1 MLEQARDYEVR
12 AIRLQ
17 NEINDHRNQLLR
29 EKQEILDVNIRQK
42 EAFRRKLK
50 KREAKVEKYSLINQ
64 QLTKEKGEL
73 IVRMEDSQQKLISLR
88 LKMESKVQEKEFK
101 IITLKNQMKQMG
113 SINTGTVTPVAS
125 TMNQQVLQNVY
136 SQNEL
141 FSMINNI
148 VHQQISNQT
157 PLPPST
163 SPKESRV
170 RSLEHTSKKLKNP
183 SKSSKRRREEIQVS
197 DTNFAQQ
204 HIYSNRDSIAKNQSK
219 HYDIP
224 SPFSGMVS
232 PNMSSFIP
240 S

>member
-1 MLEQARDYEVR
+1 
-12 AIRLQ
+12 
-17 NEINDHRNQLLR
+17 
-29 EKQEILDVNIRQK
+29 
-42 EAFRRKLK
+42 
-50 KREAKVEKYSLINQ
+50 
-64 QLTKEKGEL
+64 
-73 IVRMEDSQQKLISLR
+73 
-88 LKMESKVQEKEFK
+88 
-101 IITLKNQMKQMG
+101 MG

-197 DTNFAQQ
+197 DTNFAQ
-204 HIYSNRDSIAKNQSK
+204 
-219 HYDIP
+219 
-224 SPFSGMVS
+224 
-232 PNMSSFIP
+232 
-240 S
+240 